1 MHLAGAL
8 SPGSA
13 QQVDGPALG
22 DGPQPGAERTAG
34 IVRLAR
40 AMDGQQ
46 HVLHDILDIGGGNA
60 PARGDGPDQGHAI
73 AQQRLI
79 GGTIAAL
86 RRRHLG
92 GTTQIVGASELRLG
106 LTH

>member
-1 MHLAGAL
+1 
-8 SPGSA
+8 
-13 QQVDGPALG
+13 
-22 DGPQPGAERTAG
+22 
-34 IVRLAR
+34 
-40 AMDGQQ
+40 MDSQQ
-46 HVLHDILDIGGGNA
+46 HVLHDILDIASGNA
-60 PARGDGPDQGHAI
+60 PARSDGSDQGHTI